1 MTKTL
6 KQLRNELLSEDRRLT
21 RRINESREEVMKLE
35 KVLDRHIDRRNDVR
49 QTINVYK
56 KMMSEYG
63 CMPEFEYEKED

>member
-21 RRINESREEVMKLE
+21 RRINENREEVMKLE

-49 QTINVYK
+49 QTINVY
-56 KMMSEYG
+56 
-63 CMPEFEYEKED
+63 EKLMLENPHPQLMKF

>member
-21 RRINESREEVMKLE
+21 RRINENREEVMKLE

-49 QTINVYK
+49 QTINVYEK
-56 KMMSEYG
+56 LMSENPHPPI
-63 CMPEFEYEKED
+63 MKF